1 MTLRRHEQQ
10 PHLSSFSSSGS
21 THGSASAFNSPLP
34 SHNGFSTRT
43 RLRPGGPMNHL
54 DNPQFNRA
62 KNGSLPSFEDI
73 GMKTLG
79 IISNK
84 ISITTIFGHKRLK
97 QKFGTKFGIFHKKI
111 N

>member
-10 PHLSSFSSSGS
+10 PHLSSFSSTGS

-79 IISNK
+79 LMSNK
-84 ISITTIFGHKRLK
+84 FSITTIFGHKHFNTQILN
-97 QKFGTKFGIFHKKI
+97 KI
-111 N
+111 RYFI

>member
-10 PHLSSFSSSGS
+10 PHLSSFSSTGS

-79 IISNK
+79 MISNN
-84 ISITTIFGHKRLK
+84 IDFNNNNFRSQTL
-97 QKFGTKFGIFHKKI
+97 
-111 N
+111 